1 MITGSNGDGF
11 WVDVKPSNRPIIQPT
26 KMDISLNLHEMRM
39 RKGLFLLLLCSL
51 FGASTASAQKF
62 GYVDTE
68 FVFSKMPE
76 YQKALGE
83 IDKFADKWSK
93 EILDKNAEIEKLQR
107 AYQAEEILLTDD
119 MKRERQRVVSDKE
132 REVREYNNK
141 IFGHEGLLFEK
152 KKELIKIPMERVN
165 RALEKI
171 VVQKKLDFIFD
182 KASDFV
188 MLYTNPKHDYTDY
201 LMEEMGLDVETKP
214 KSNTPVAGQAT
225 PATQTTAKPK

>member
-1 MITGSNGDGF
+1 
-11 WVDVKPSNRPIIQPT
+11 
-26 KMDISLNLHEMRM
+26 MRM
-39 RKGLFLLLLCSL
+39 KRGLFLLLLCSL

-62 GYVDTE
+62 GYIDTE
-68 FVFSKMPE
+68 FILSKTPE
-76 YQKALGE
+76 YQKSLSE

-119 MKRERQRVVSDKE
+119 MKRERQRIISDKE

-141 IFGHEGLLFEK
+141 IFGYEGQLFLK
-152 KKELIKIPMERVN
+152 KKELIKIPMERIN
-165 RALEKI
+165 RALEKVI
-171 VVQKKLDFIFD
+171 AQKKLDFIFD

-201 LMEEMGLDVETKP
+201 VMEEMGLDTEAKQ
-214 KSNTPVAGQAT
+214 KSTTPVAGQAA
-225 PATQTTAKPK
+225 PATQSTAKPK

>member
-1 MITGSNGDGF
+1 
-11 WVDVKPSNRPIIQPT
+11 
-26 KMDISLNLHEMRM
+26 MRM
-39 RKGLFLLLLCSL
+39 KKGLFLLLLCSL

-62 GYVDTE
+62 GYIDTE
-68 FVFSKMPE
+68 FILSKTPE
-76 YQKALGE
+76 YQKSLNE

-119 MKRERQRVVSDKE
+119 MKRERQRVISDKE
-132 REVREYNNK
+132 REAREYNNK
-141 IFGHEGLLFEK
+141 IFGYEGELFKK

-165 RALEKI
+165 RALEKVI
-171 VVQKKLDFIFD
+171 AQKKLDFIFD

-201 LMEEMGLDVETKP
+201 VMEEMGLDTEAKQKNT
-214 KSNTPVAGQAT
+214 TPVAGQAA